1 MVGDP
6 SCQVWMIRILNQD
19 MGSSSLLCAGNP
31 GNMVDAFVA
40 LEVVNVDDDND
51 VSGDTDFHD
60 MTFMGD
66 TPTWIEDV
74 DPNAP
79 LTGLDVE
86 IVSQPERVKLHTTN

>member
-1 MVGDP
+1 
-6 SCQVWMIRILNQD
+6 
-19 MGSSSLLCAGNP
+19 
-31 GNMVDAFVA
+31 
-40 LEVVNVDDDND
+40 
-51 VSGDTDFHD
+51 

>member
-1 MVGDP
+1 
-6 SCQVWMIRILNQD
+6 
-19 MGSSSLLCAGNP
+19 
-31 GNMVDAFVA
+31 MVDAFVA

-51 VSGDTDFHD
+51 VPGDTDFHD